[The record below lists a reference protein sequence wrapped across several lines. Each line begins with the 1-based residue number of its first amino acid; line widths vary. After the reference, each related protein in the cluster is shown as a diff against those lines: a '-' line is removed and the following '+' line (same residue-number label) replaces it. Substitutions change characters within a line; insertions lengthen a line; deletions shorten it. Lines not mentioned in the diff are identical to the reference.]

1 MADAK
6 KTSTRSPGRPR
17 KAVGLSQP
25 SLKQV
30 PDGVTLRDMR
40 QPSERHAGSVLPD
53 PRPSAPAAPG
63 VDRVFAAPGNLDG
76 GRPATTDQP
85 QAIPDAAPR
94 TQPDDDLG
102 LTGWLRQII
111 REVAADEHQEVSNGR
126 LMTNAE
132 ALARKLLDRAL
143 REDKV
148 AMEMVADRIEGKAV
162 RAAQVNAVD
171 KTVED
176 QLDHLDNA
184 RLDDLAKGN

>member
-1 MADAK
+1 
-6 KTSTRSPGRPR
+6 
-17 KAVGLSQP
+17 
-25 SLKQV
+25 
-30 PDGVTLRDMR
+30 
-40 QPSERHAGSVLPD
+40 
-53 PRPSAPAAPG
+53 
-63 VDRVFAAPGNLDG
+63 
-76 GRPATTDQP
+76 
-85 QAIPDAAPR
+85 
-94 TQPDDDLG
+94 
-102 LTGWLRQII
+102 
-111 REVAADEHQEVSNGR
+111 
-126 LMTNAE
+126 MTNAE